1 MRIIDLLSTDRI
13 ALGAQVSDKEQAI
26 DKLVELQMAGGC
38 IADREAYRKAI
49 LAREEMSST
58 AIEQGIAV
66 PHAKSDAVSAP
77 SLAAMTLTQGVDYGA
92 MDGQPSDL
100 FFMIAAPLNGDLH
113 LEILSRLMVLLMDG
127 EFVKA
132 LRSAADAQ
140 QFMAVIDRFE
150 KEKYPQEVGG
160 TEQKPVEEK
169 AGYRVLAV
177 TACPTGI
184 AHTYMAAEAL
194 EKAAAQMNLSIKV
207 ETNGSAGVKNR
218 LTAQEIEQADGII
231 VAADKNVETAR
242 FAGKKVLFVPVS
254 DGIHK
259 PQQLLEQIE
268 SGTVAVYEK
277 EKKAAVQQ
285 QEQGKESFGRQLYK
299 HLMNGVSH
307 MLPFVIGGGILI
319 AIAFLLDDYSINPAN
334 FGMNTPLAAFFKTV
348 GGVAFDFM
356 LPILAGY
363 IAYSIADRPGL
374 AVGIVGGYIAKV
386 GNSFAN
392 ISGENA
398 VSGGFLAALLAG
410 FVAGYLVLGIKKL
423 ADKLPESM
431 EGIKPVLI
439 YPLFGVLLIGV
450 FMFAV
455 NPTMAAINTG
465 ITGFLNS
472 MGGSSKILLGCIVAG
487 MMSID
492 MGGPFNKAAYVFGTA
507 SIASGN
513 YDVMAAVMIGGMIPP
528 LAVALASTFFKK
540 KFTSEERKSGVVN
553 YIMGLCFI
561 TEGVI
566 PFAAADPLRVIP
578 SCVAGSAVAGGL
590 SMLFGCTL
598 RAPHGGIF
606 VFPVVGNVVG
616 YLIALA
622 AGSLVG
628 MLLLG
633 VLKKDKVEE

>member
-13 ALGAQVSDKEQAI
+13 ALGAQISDKEQAI

-194 EKAAAQMNLSIKV
+194 EKAAAQKNLSIKV

-528 LAVALASTFFKK
+528 LAVALATTFFKK

>member
-1 MRIIDLLSTDRI
+1 M
-13 ALGAQVSDKEQAI
+13 
-26 DKLVELQMAGGC
+26 
-38 IADREAYRKAI
+38 
-49 LAREEMSST
+49 
-58 AIEQGIAV
+58 
-66 PHAKSDAVSAP
+66 
-77 SLAAMTLTQGVDYGA
+77 
-92 MDGQPSDL
+92 
-100 FFMIAAPLNGDLH
+100 
-113 LEILSRLMVLLMDG
+113 
-127 EFVKA
+127 
-132 LRSAADAQ
+132 
-140 QFMAVIDRFE
+140 
-150 KEKYPQEVGG
+150 
-160 TEQKPVEEK
+160 
-169 AGYRVLAV
+169 
-177 TACPTGI
+177 
-184 AHTYMAAEAL
+184 
-194 EKAAAQMNLSIKV
+194 
-207 ETNGSAGVKNR
+207 
-218 LTAQEIEQADGII
+218 
-231 VAADKNVETAR
+231 
-242 FAGKKVLFVPVS
+242 
-254 DGIHK
+254 
-259 PQQLLEQIE
+259 
-268 SGTVAVYEK
+268 
-277 EKKAAVQQ
+277 
-285 QEQGKESFGRQLYK
+285 
-299 HLMNGVSH
+299 
-307 MLPFVIGGGILI
+307 
-319 AIAFLLDDYSINPAN
+319 
-334 FGMNTPLAAFFKTV
+334 
-348 GGVAFDFM
+348 
-356 LPILAGY
+356 
-363 IAYSIADRPGL
+363 
-374 AVGIVGGYIAKV
+374 
-386 GNSFAN
+386 GNSLAN

-528 LAVALASTFFKK
+528 LAVALATTFFKK

>member
-13 ALGAQVSDKEQAI
+13 ALGAQISDKEQAI
-26 DKLVELQMAGGC
+26 DKLVELQMVGGC

-528 LAVALASTFFKK
+528 LAVALATTFFKK

>member
-26 DKLVELQMAGGC
+26 DKLVELQMTGGC

-528 LAVALASTFFKK
+528 LAVALATTFFKK

>member
-307 MLPFVIGGGILI
+307 MLPFVIGILI

-528 LAVALASTFFKK
+528 LAVALATTFFKK

>member
-38 IADREAYRKAI
+38 IDDREAYRKAI

-207 ETNGSAGVKNR
+207 ETNGSGGVKNR
-218 LTAQEIEQADGII
+218 LTAQEIEQADCII

-465 ITGFLNS
+465 ITSFLNS

-528 LAVALASTFFKK
+528 LAVALATTFFKK

-633 VLKKDKVEE
+633 VLKKDKVAE

>member
-38 IADREAYRKAI
+38 IDDREAYRKAI

-207 ETNGSAGVKNR
+207 ETNGSGGVKNR

-254 DGIHK
+254 EGIHK

-465 ITGFLNS
+465 ITSFLNS

-528 LAVALASTFFKK
+528 LAVALATTFFKK

-633 VLKKDKVEE
+633 VLKKDKVAE

>member
-194 EKAAAQMNLSIKV
+194 EKAAVQMNLSIKV

-528 LAVALASTFFKK
+528 LAVALATTFFKK